1 MRYIARA
8 PVHCA
13 GRDQRPGDSFD
24 AERDEVAELLALG
37 HVDEVAAPIAAAAEP
52 AAGGQEPP
60 AAPAVTPPPPA
71 GKKAK
76 K

>member
-1 MRYIARA
+1 MRCIARA
-8 PVHCA
+8 PVFAA

-24 AERDEVAELLALG
+24 AEPAEVLELLALG

-52 AAGGQEPP
+52 GAGGQEP
-60 AAPAVTPPPPA
+60 PAVTPPPPA